1 MNPKSSNSSDPK
13 IVRILGAEQEMRGW
27 KKLSWYSD
35 WFVATLQCG
44 IYTRD
49 QYDAT
54 NWAGKGCDRMRTKG
68 NTNMN

>member
-1 MNPKSSNSSDPK
+1 
-13 IVRILGAEQEMRGW
+13 MRGW

-49 QYDAT
+49 QYDAI